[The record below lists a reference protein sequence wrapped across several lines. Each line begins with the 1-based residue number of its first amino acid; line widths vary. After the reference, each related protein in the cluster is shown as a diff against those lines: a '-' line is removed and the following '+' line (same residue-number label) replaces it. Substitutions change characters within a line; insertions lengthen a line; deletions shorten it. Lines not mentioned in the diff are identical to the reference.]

1 MTISLT
7 MPLRDYQQAAV
18 DAALTHFRT
27 SDQPAVI
34 TLPTG
39 SGKSHVL
46 AELARLAKHPVL
58 ILAHV
63 KELVEQNHSKFEH
76 DGFKAGIFAAGL
88 GKKQDKFKT
97 TFASVQSLS
106 RNLQKFD
113 GFYSLLIIDECH
125 RVSLGED
132 SQYQK
137 VITHLKKINPKLK
150 VLGLTATPY
159 RLDKGWIYK
168 KHYQGFVRTEDE
180 TPFASCIYE
189 LPLRYLVQKGFLT
202 TPTVI
207 DAPVAR
213 YQFDDLPAEYNE
225 VQLDQFLAKSP
236 RVTQAIC
243 KQLIELA
250 TNRKG
255 IMIFAAS
262 IKHAQE
268 IYQQLPENQTA
279 IVTGKTSTKERDK
292 LIRQFKGRE
301 IKFLV
306 NVSVLTTGFDAPHV
320 DVIAILRR
328 TDSVSLYQQIAGRGL
343 RLAEG
348 KTDCLIIDYAG
359 NGYDLYQPEI
369 GSTKPNSNSD
379 LVQVPCPNCD
389 FANLFWGITDAD
401 GDIIEHYGRRCQGL
415 VQTSTGNEEQ
425 CHYRFKY
432 KQCPHCN
439 TENDIAARECHQC
452 HVDLI
457 DPDNQLK
464 KALQLKDRK
473 VLRCSGMS
481 ASLNE
486 DKIRLCYH
494 DEDGEEVKETFYFNN
509 AKQKHRFL
517 SIFSRTVTGQV
528 IAVTTAEEVTA
539 SIHQFVAPDFV
550 IAKKDKY
557 FWKIEHRIFD
567 YKGPYRKANQ
577 Q

>member
-1 MTISLT
+1 

-18 DAALTHFRT
+18 DAALAHFRK

-39 SGKSHVL
+39 AGKSHVL
-46 AELARLAKHPVL
+46 AELARLARYPVL

-63 KELVEQNHSKFEH
+63 KELVEQNHSKFEN
-76 DGFKAGIFAAGL
+76 DGFQAGIFAAGL
-88 GKKQDKFKT
+88 GKKQDEFKT

-106 RNLQKFD
+106 RNLDKFD
-113 GFYSLLIIDECH
+113 GFFSLLIIDECH
-125 RVSLGED
+125 RVSLSED

-137 VITHLKKINPKLK
+137 VIKHLKKTNPKLK

-168 KHYQGFVRTEDE
+168 KHYQGYVRTEDE
-180 TPFASCIYE
+180 TPFESCIFE

-202 TPTVI
+202 TPAVI

-213 YQFDDLPAEYNE
+213 YQFDDLPQEYNE

-250 TNRKG
+250 ANREG

-262 IKHAQE
+262 IKHANE
-268 IYQQLPENQTA
+268 IFKQLPDEQAA
-279 IVTGKTSTKERDK
+279 IVTGKTTIKERDE
-292 LIRQFKGRE
+292 LIRQFKAKE
-301 IKFLV
+301 VKYLV

-348 KTDCLIIDYAG
+348 KNDCLIIDYAG
-359 NGYDLYQPEI
+359 NGFDLYQPEI

-379 LVQVPCPNCD
+379 LVQVPCPSCE
-389 FANLFWGITDAD
+389 FANLFWGVTDAD

-415 VQTSTGNEEQ
+415 VALSNGTEEQ
-425 CHYRFKY
+425 CNYRFKY
-432 KQCPHCN
+432 KQCPQCN
-439 TENDIAARECHQC
+439 AENDIAARECQQC

-473 VLRCSGMS
+473 VLRCSGIS
-481 ASLNE
+481 AQADG
-486 DKIRLCYH
+486 DKIKLHYH
-494 DEDGEEVKETFYFNN
+494 DEDGDVIKETFYFSNN
-509 AKQKHRFL
+509 KQRQRFF
-517 SIFSRTVTGQV
+517 SIFSRTVTGSPV
-528 IAVTTAEEVTA
+528 IATTAEQLV
-539 SIHQFVAPDFV
+539 IQIQQFVAPDFV
-550 IAKKDKY
+550 IAKKEKY

-567 YKGPYRKANQ
+567 YKGNYRKANQ

>member
-1 MTISLT
+1 

-18 DAALTHFRT
+18 DAAIAHFRK
-27 SDQPAVI
+27 SNQPAVI

-39 SGKSHVL
+39 AGKSHVL
-46 AELARLAKHPVL
+46 AELARLARHPVL

-63 KELVEQNHSKFEH
+63 KELVEQNHSKFAEN
-76 DGFKAGIFAAGL
+76 GFTAGIFAAGL
-88 GKKQDKFKT
+88 GKKQADSKT

-106 RNLQKFD
+106 RNLDKFN

-125 RVSLGED
+125 RVSLAAD

-137 VITHLKKINPKLK
+137 VILHLQQINPQLK

-159 RLDKGWIYK
+159 RLDKGWIYQ
-168 KHYQGFVRTEDE
+168 KHYQGFVRTEE
-180 TPFASCIYE
+180 PTPFSSCIYE

-202 TPTVI
+202 RPTVI

-213 YQFDDLPAEYNE
+213 YQFDDLPREYNE

-250 TNRKG
+250 ANRQG

-262 IKHAQE
+262 IKHAKE
-268 IYQQLPENQTA
+268 IVKQLPEGITA
-279 IVTGKTSTKERDK
+279 IITGSTASQERDQ
-292 LIRQFKGRE
+292 LIRQFKAKQL
-301 IKFLV
+301 KFLV

-348 KTDCLIIDYAG
+348 KNDCLIIDYAG
-359 NGYDLYQPEI
+359 NGFDLYQPEI
-369 GSTKPNSNSD
+369 GSVKPNSNSN
-379 LVQVPCPNCD
+379 LVQVPCPSCD
-389 FANLFWGITDAD
+389 FANLFWGMTDAD

-415 VQTSTGNEEQ
+415 TQAVDGSDQQ
-425 CHYRFKY
+425 CNYRFKY
-432 KQCPHCN
+432 KQCPQCQG
-439 TENDIAARECHQC
+439 ENDIAARTCQQC
-452 HVDLI
+452 QMDLI

-481 ASLNE
+481 ACADG
-486 DKIRLCYH
+486 DKIKLVYH
-494 DEDGEEVKETFYFNN
+494 DEDGDEVKESFYFSND
-509 AKQKHRFL
+509 KQRQRFL
-517 SIFSRTVTGQV
+517 SIFSRTITGVAPRALSPQD
-528 IAVTTAEEVTA
+528 IAHTI
-539 SIHQFVAPDFV
+539 SQFVAPDFV
-550 IAKKDKY
+550 IAKKEKY

-567 YKGPYRKANQ
+567 YQGNYRKANQ
-577 Q
+577 I